1 MNQTHI
7 AEKLLKLLPHLARHC
22 ADHAHEIAEWQ
33 LAGNG
38 ILGQDVI
45 DRLMEAGAKMDEA
58 RRALSAAYVVLSN
71 EVDCSSLPVH
81 DHSHN

>member
-7 AEKLLKLLPHLARHC
+7 VEKLLKLLPHVARHC

-33 LAGNG
+33 LVGKG

-45 DRLMEAGAKMDEA
+45 DRLMVAGTKMDEA
-58 RRALSAAYVVLSN
+58 RRALSAAYVALSS
-71 EVDCSSLPVH
+71 EVGGSTLPAH
-81 DHSHN
+81 EHHHN